1 MRYPVMIQA
10 GDENTAWGV
19 AVPDLPGC
27 FSAGDP
33 PTPYHGQRAILLPHD
48 NVHAPAQQHQQTE
61 LR

>member
-1 MRYPVMIQA
+1 MRSPVMIEA

-19 AVPDLPGC
+19 VVPDLPGF
-27 FSAGDP
+27 FSAGDTP
-33 PTPYHGQRAILLPHD
+33 PPYHDHRAILLPRD